1 MGGWTFVRD
10 YIEDIMAETGMQQQ
24 RLVYAGR
31 DAAASPATGTLSRH
45 NREQNHLVAAA
56 LDLPS
61 QSKK

>member
-1 MGGWTFVRD
+1 MRD

-45 NREQNHLVAAA
+45 NRQQNDLVATA

-61 QSKK
+61 QLKK

>member
-1 MGGWTFVRD
+1 
-10 YIEDIMAETGMQQQ
+10 MQQQ
-24 RLVYAGR
+24 RLFYAGR

>member
-1 MGGWTFVRD
+1 VRD

-61 QSKK
+61 HSKK